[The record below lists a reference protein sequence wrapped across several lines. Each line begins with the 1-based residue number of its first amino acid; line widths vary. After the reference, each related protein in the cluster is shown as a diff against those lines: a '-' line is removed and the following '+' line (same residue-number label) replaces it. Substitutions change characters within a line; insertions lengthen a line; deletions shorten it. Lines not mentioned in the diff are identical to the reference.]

1 MPIEEEREK
10 THANEARD
18 VTDQSS
24 RNKIH
29 THTSTTSK
37 NYGIYIYLSS
47 TSDFVLTF
55 YI

>member
-29 THTSTTSK
+29 THIYDFK
-37 NYGIYIYLSS
+37 KLRHIYIS
-47 TSDFVLTF
+47 FF